1 MFLLAALLSSPV
13 HAEVRAKDVGR
24 FMGMREIHVSGIGV
38 VTGLSRTGDS
48 TKNMAAAEAL
58 LQQAKVK
65 GYTTEA
71 LVSRNVALVRVT
83 ATIAPDS
90 REGAPLDLT
99 VSSLGDATSLTGGQ
113 LGMTILAT
121 DMGEEIATAR
131 GALTVGGFNANG
143 GGDSSSKN
151 HTTVG
156 YIADGGTLMT
166 DLPGADLGAAS
177 QVEFVLAESDWT
189 TVARLADGI
198 NDSFEQP
205 IATAVSSSTIEIVV
219 PEDYTG
225 RFPWFAAQVESVPV
239 EMDTPA
245 RVVVNE
251 RTGTVVMGAGV
262 RIQDV
267 AIAHGGLTIEV
278 DNRLEA
284 VQASPFTLG
293 DTTLVANGAIEVRE
307 TDGQLEVV
315 GGTSIG
321 DLVSALNAMGVKPRD
336 LITILQMIEAAGALH
351 AEIEVR

>member
-1 MFLLAALLSSPV
+1 MLLSLWSPPV

-24 FMGMREIHVSGIGV
+24 FLGMQDMYVSGIGV

-58 LQQAKVK
+58 LQQAKVQ

-83 ATIAPDS
+83 AKIAPDA
-90 REGAPLDLT
+90 REGAPLDIT
-99 VSSLGDATSLTGGQ
+99 VSSLGDATSLVGGQ

-121 DMGEEIATAR
+121 DMGEAVATGR
-131 GALTVGGFNANG
+131 GALTVGGYSQGG

-151 HTTVG
+151 HTTVA
-156 YIADGGTLMT
+156 YIADGGTLMM
-166 DLPGADLGAAS
+166 DLPGVDFS
-177 QVEFVLAESDWT
+177 DQPQVEFILAESDWT

-198 NDSFEQP
+198 NAEFEQP

-239 EMDTPA
+239 HMDTPA

-278 DNRLEA
+278 DNRVEA
-284 VQASPFTLG
+284 VQAAPLTLG
-293 DTTLVANGAIEVRE
+293 TTTLVQNGAIEVRE

-321 DLVSALNAMGVKPRD
+321 DLVSALNSMGVKPRD